1 MGIDYSDIHVP
12 QFGSGKMDENEIE
25 HEDVTEKDYE
35 DLDMAYAILEEE
47 SAGLDELREIAME
60 VDDPKLKEILERIY
74 EDEKTHTEALRQWI
88 AEAGPVGESHSQSQ
102 ESPPSS
108 EPEPAAE
115 MSVDKDEDSKED
127 ETESTSASEIL
138 DEIRQ
143 VLEEHEVDKD
153 EPEAESETD
162 LQKDDEDT
170 EDEDKDK
177 AAAVAEKSYK
187 SIRVPIIKGDQQI
200 VYGIVSEPGV
210 VDLQGDILS
219 AEEIRKAA
227 HSFMMKSQRIG
238 VEHTRPA
245 KASIIESYIAPVDF
259 TCNGQRV
266 RKGSWVMAVKI
277 HDPELWA
284 AVKRGEI
291 TGFSIAGT
299 GTRTP
304 M

>member
-1 MGIDYSDIHVP
+1 
-12 QFGSGKMDENEIE
+12 MDENEIE
-25 HEDVTEKDYE
+25 HEKIAEKDYQ

-60 VDDPKLKEILERIY
+60 VDDPKLKEIIERIY
-74 EDEKTHTEALRQWI
+74 EDEKTHTESLRQWI
-88 AEAGPVGESHSQSQ
+88 AEAGPKDEPASHDQDQKTAGDESHD
-102 ESPPSS
+102 E
-108 EPEPAAE
+108 AE
-115 MSVDKDEDSKED
+115 MDVDKDEATS
-127 ETESTSASEIL
+127 TETSASEIL
-138 DEIRQ
+138 NEIRE
-143 VLEEHEVDKD
+143 VLEEHEEEHEVDKD
-153 EPEAESETD
+153 DSGEQSEED
-162 LQKDDEDT
+162 DDED
-170 EDEDKDK
+170 EDEDLEKDEDRTDV
-177 AAAVAEKSYK
+177 VAEKSYK

-210 VDLQGDILS
+210 VDLQGDILTP
-219 AEEIRKAA
+219 EEIRKAA
-227 HSFMMKSQRIG
+227 HNFMMKSQRIG

-304 M
+304 V